1 MIYLVALFALVG
13 LVAFC
18 AASWLVAY
26 ILVGALDLMG
36 FFPDDNRND

>member
-1 MIYLVALFALVG
+1 MIYLIALIALIF

-26 ILVGALDLMG
+26 VLVGALDLMG